1 MKIVNT
7 PLASHKGMCEI
18 GHDATTNGGKSR
30 SGLCGTAICRLSARL
45 VGLVIRFLQNGSGAK
60 NRKEVK

>member
-7 PLASHKGMCEI
+7 TLASHKGMCEI

-30 SGLCGTAICRLSARL
+30 LGLCGTAICRLSARL
-45 VGLVIRFLQNGSGAK
+45 VGLERFLQNGSGEE
-60 NRKEVK
+60 NRKVVK